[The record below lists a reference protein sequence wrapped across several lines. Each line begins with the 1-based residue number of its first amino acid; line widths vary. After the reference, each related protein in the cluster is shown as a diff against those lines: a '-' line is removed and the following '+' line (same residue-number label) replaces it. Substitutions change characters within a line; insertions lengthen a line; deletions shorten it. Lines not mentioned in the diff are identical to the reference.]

1 MNNKKQNYGIVFLV
15 LMTFFVISF
24 LTNVMGPLIPLI
36 KDSFK
41 VGFTMAALLPFFFFI
56 AYGVM
61 SIPAGILV
69 DRFKEK
75 KLMVFAFAV
84 SSAGALLFSAFPLYQ
99 VALVSLFLMGTG
111 MAILQVAINPL
122 LRVAGGEEHFAFFSV
137 LGQLFF
143 GAASFISPW
152 VTTDLVEKLANYNQ
166 GTVDFFT
173 RILHKLVPPELPW
186 TAIYWVIAIVA
197 LMMAI
202 VILTVKLPQVQLKED
217 EKVDGIKTTLNLL
230 KNKMVLLYFFG
241 IFAYVG
247 TEQGLANWMSEF
259 LKNYHNLNPLV
270 EGKSAVSLFWGML
283 TVGCFLGLILLKF
296 LDSKLV
302 LRVFSIGAIATLL
315 LALFGPAWVSMYA
328 FPFTG
333 FCLSV
338 MWSIIFSLALNS
350 VKKQHGT
357 FAGILCTGIAGGA
370 IVPLIV
376 GGLGDL
382 FGLKTGL
389 LFLLI
394 TMGYIFSISIWAKP
408 LINNRTVKFKKR
420 LLGSSANER

>member
-1 MNNKKQNYGIVFLV
+1 MKNNKNYGIVFLV

-36 KDSFK
+36 KESFS
-41 VGFTMAALLPFFFFI
+41 VGLAMAALLPFFFFV

-69 DRFKEK
+69 DTYKEK
-75 KLMVFAFAV
+75 KMMVFSFALA
-84 SSAGALLFSAFPLYQ
+84 SAGALLFAAFPGYSMSL
-99 VALVSLFLMGTG
+99 LSLFMMGTG

-122 LRVAGGEEHFAFFSV
+122 LRVSGGEEHFAFYSV

-152 VTTDLVEKLANYNQ
+152 ITTDLVEKLAGFNAESSSFLL
-166 GTVDFFT
+166 TL
-173 RILHKLVPPELPW
+173 LHKVVPPELPW
-186 TAIYWVIAIVA
+186 TAIYWVIAAVA
-197 LMMAI
+197 VFMTLL
-202 VILTVKLPQVQLKED
+202 ILFIKLPEVQLKEE
-217 EKVDGIKTTLNLL
+217 EKVDGIKTTFSLL
-230 KNKMVLLYFFG
+230 KNKMVLLYFIG

-259 LKNYHNLNPLV
+259 LKTYHGLNPLV
-270 EGKSAVSLFWGML
+270 EGRSAVSLFWGML
-283 TVGCFLGLILLKF
+283 TLGCFLGLILLKF
-296 LDSKLV
+296 IDSKWV
-302 LRVFSIGAIATLL
+302 LRIFTLGAIVSLGV
-315 LALFGPAWVSMYA
+315 ALVAPASIAMLA
-328 FPFTG
+328 FPFSG

-350 VKKQHGT
+350 IKKHHGT

-376 GGLGDL
+376 GTLGDV
-382 FGLKTGL
+382 FGLKIGM
-389 LFLLI
+389 LFLFI
-394 TMGYIFSISIWAKP
+394 TMTYILSISFWAKP
-408 LINNRTVKFKKR
+408 LVNNQTISIKR
-420 LLGSSANER
+420 KSNS